1 LASNCAAWPNFPMM
15 GSDSWQVKQLEMTV
29 AIKSWFLKCITA
41 YFTNFLV
48 THRPLYILL
57 IRENKKRRAR
67 QPLEER
73 ESREWENV
81 TIHLHL
87 QEGGYGAPPCNPEF
101 ACDPLSL
108 QPRRWHPFARNSSAN
123 MVEEFSG
130 HQRPLLAW

>member
-1 LASNCAAWPNFPMM
+1 MM
-15 GSDSWQVKQLEMTV
+15 GFDSWQVKQLETAAMIRRWS
-29 AIKSWFLKCITA
+29 AQYITA
-41 YFTNFLV
+41 YFTDFHV
-48 THRPLYILL
+48 THRPLYVLL

-73 ESREWENV
+73 KSRIWED
-81 TIHLHL
+81 IRSSLHP
-87 QEGGYGAPPCNPEF
+87 QGAGYGAPLCNPEF
-101 ACDPLSL
+101 ASDLLSL